1 MYNHSSILIC
11 FILLI
16 AMIAGLELGFRSG
29 RLWQKQV
36 NDGQKS
42 QLGAVQGSLL
52 GLLALLLGFT
62 FSLALQRFDDR
73 SKAVVD
79 EANAIGTAMLRT
91 MQLDA
96 SVRNDAASSLR
107 AYLDLRVR
115 SAAVSLDLYDER
127 VAILAE
133 AQKIQSDLWAQVQRA
148 VVADE
153 RTITTGFYIQALN
166 EMFDAYGRRD
176 AALAR
181 HVPEAVLFL
190 LFLTFIMVCVI
201 VGITS
206 GVSGARPPAS
216 MLMMSILI
224 VLLVFII
231 IDLDRPR
238 RGIIEIDQSSL
249 TDLQQSLAPRPAS

>member
-1 MYNHSSILIC
+1 MYDHSSVLIC

-16 AMIAGLELGFRSG
+16 AMIAGLELGFRGG
-29 RLWQKQV
+29 RLWQERV

-73 SKAVVD
+73 SKAVID
-79 EANAIGTAMLRT
+79 EANAIGTALLRT
-91 MQLDA
+91 SLLDA
-96 SVRNDAASSLR
+96 SVRDDATSSLR

-115 SAAVSLDLYDER
+115 SSAVSLDHHDER
-127 VAILAE
+127 SAILLDAQNIQSELWQQIQRAILA
-133 AQKIQSDLWAQVQRA
+133 D
-148 VVADE
+148 D
-153 RTITTGFYIQALN
+153 RTVTTGFYIQAVN

-176 AALAR
+176 AALER

-190 LFLTFIMVCVI
+190 LFLTFVLVCLI

-206 GVSGARPPAS
+206 GATGARPPAS
-216 MLMMSILI
+216 MLMMVVLI
-224 VLLVFII
+224 ILLVFII

-238 RGIIEIDQSSL
+238 RGMIEIDQTSL
-249 TDLQQSLAPRPAS
+249 TELQQSFAVRPAS